1 MNVEDLLYSSK
12 YQIFTLNIYI
22 KDSRMHTV
30 VSSNP
35 TIYNYKNP
43 QVTIFV
49 ISFSKILTSINQ
61 HSS

>member
-1 MNVEDLLYSSK
+1 MNVENLLYSSK
-12 YQIFTLNIYI
+12 YQIFILNIYI
-22 KDSRMHTV
+22 KNSRMHTV

-35 TIYNYKNP
+35 TIHNYKNP

-49 ISFSKILTSINQ
+49 ILFSKILTSINQ